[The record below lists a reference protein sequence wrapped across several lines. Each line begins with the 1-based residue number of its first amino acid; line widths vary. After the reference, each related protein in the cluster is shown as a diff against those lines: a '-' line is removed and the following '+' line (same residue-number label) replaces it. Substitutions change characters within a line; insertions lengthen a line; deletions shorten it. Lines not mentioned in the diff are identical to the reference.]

1 MNVKQFLRRIIAWTV
16 GVSVRVKIMGIAV
29 GLLLLFGVGAVI
41 QVQRVTRA
49 TLTRELDER
58 AVSIAR
64 DMAARAADL
73 VLLEDFISLRD
84 LVLDILTS
92 NKDVRY
98 IFVLDGRGNVLAHTF
113 GHFLPPDLQ
122 PANSGDEYLGGFRI
136 QRLAS
141 EEGLLRDVAVPIFGG
156 RAGVVRVGMSQERL
170 GRILS
175 ETTKQLLLLIAAV
188 SLVGVTAAYLPARIL
203 TKPLLELKNVAEGL
217 GRGDFKARARIRFG
231 DEIGQLTASFNAMA
245 DSLEAFRK
253 DVTQRNEELATLN
266 LVAATISQS
275 LELQKV
281 LEDAL
286 DKVLEI
292 MRLSHGEILLFD
304 AEFGSIVPRIYRG
317 ISSQL
322 ALAIQAFS
330 VGEGIPGLV
339 AQLEQPVLIKDDLAD
354 DPRLLRRSLVAREGL
369 RSMVSVPLRSKNRVV
384 GVLDLF
390 SSNVLSL
397 TPEQL
402 RLLVAIGD
410 QIGVAVENARL
421 LEELKAK
428 EQMRLHLLEK
438 VITAQE
444 DERKRVARELH
455 DETGQSLTSLIV
467 SLKALESMTNLP
479 ELREKAAELRAL
491 GGEILRDVHDLAFQ
505 LRPSVLDHLGM
516 VAAIQ
521 RLVEDYT
528 QKVGLHID
536 LQVFGFEGR
545 RLPPAT
551 ETALYRLVQEALTNV
566 AKHAEARNV
575 SVILRREGPS
585 GQAIVEDDG
594 KGFNVAEVMGYA
606 AKDKK
611 LGLFGMEERAALV
624 GGKLTIE
631 STPGKGTT
639 VFVEVP
645 LEP

>member
-29 GLLLLFGVGAVI
+29 GLLLLFGVGVVI

-122 PANSGDEYLGGFRI
+122 PANSGDQYPGGFRI

-141 EEGLLRDVAVPIFGG
+141 EEGLLRDVAAPIFGG

-188 SLVGVTAAYLPARIL
+188 SLIGVIAAYLPARIL

-217 GRGDFKARARIRFG
+217 GRGDFRARARIRFG
-231 DEIGQLTASFNAMA
+231 DEIGQLTTSFNAMA
-245 DSLEAFRK
+245 DSLEAFRR

-266 LVAATISQS
+266 LVAATVSQS

-304 AEFGSIVPRIYRG
+304 AESGSIVPRIYRG
-317 ISSQL
+317 ISSQF

-339 AQLEQPVLIKDDLAD
+339 AQLEQPVLIEDDLAD

-397 TPEQL
+397 T
-402 RLLVAIGD
+402 
-410 QIGVAVENARL
+410 
-421 LEELKAK
+421 
-428 EQMRLHLLEK
+428 
-438 VITAQE
+438 
-444 DERKRVARELH
+444 
-455 DETGQSLTSLIV
+455 
-467 SLKALESMTNLP
+467 
-479 ELREKAAELRAL
+479 
-491 GGEILRDVHDLAFQ
+491 
-505 LRPSVLDHLGM
+505 
-516 VAAIQ
+516 
-521 RLVEDYT
+521 
-528 QKVGLHID
+528 
-536 LQVFGFEGR
+536 
-545 RLPPAT
+545 
-551 ETALYRLVQEALTNV
+551 
-566 AKHAEARNV
+566 
-575 SVILRREGPS
+575 
-585 GQAIVEDDG
+585 
-594 KGFNVAEVMGYA
+594 
-606 AKDKK
+606 
-611 LGLFGMEERAALV
+611 
-624 GGKLTIE
+624 
-631 STPGKGTT
+631 
-639 VFVEVP
+639 
-645 LEP
+645 

>member
-1 MNVKQFLRRIIAWTV
+1 MSMKQLPNRVIAWV
-16 GVSVRVKIMGIAV
+16 LGVSVRVKIMGIV
-29 GLLLLFGVGAVI
+29 LGLVLLLGVGVII
-41 QVQRVTRA
+41 QVLRVSRA
-49 TLTRELDER
+49 TLSQELDER

-64 DMAARAADL
+64 DVAARAADL
-73 VLLEDFISLRD
+73 ILIEDFVSLRD
-84 LVLDILTS
+84 LVLDSLTT

-122 PANSGDEYLGGFRI
+122 VANSGTEYAGGFRI

-141 EEGLLRDVAVPIFGG
+141 EEGILHDVAVPIFEG
-156 RAGVVRVGMSQERL
+156 RAGVIRVGMLEERL
-170 GRILS
+170 ERILS
-175 ETTKQLLLLIAAV
+175 GTTKRLLLLIAAV
-188 SLVGVTAAYLPARIL
+188 SLFGVVAAYLPTIIL
-203 TKPLLELKNVAEGL
+203 TKPLLELKNVAEGV
-217 GRGDFKARARIRFG
+217 GRGDFRTRARVRFG
-231 DEIGQLTASFNAMA
+231 DEIGQLTATFNAMV
-245 DSLEAFRK
+245 DSLEAFRRE
-253 DVTQRNEELATLN
+253 VMRRNEELATLN
-266 LVAATISQS
+266 IIAATVSQS

-292 MRLSHGEILLFD
+292 MHLSDGEILLFD
-304 AEFGSIVPRIYRG
+304 AESGSIVPRVYRG

-322 ALAIQAFS
+322 ALEIQAFS

-339 AQLEQPVLIKDDLAD
+339 AQFEQPVLIEDDLAA
-354 DPRLLRRSLVAREGL
+354 DPRFLRRSLVAREGL
-369 RSMVSVPLRSKNRVV
+369 KSMVSVPLRSKNRVV

-390 SSNVLSL
+390 SPNVLSL

-421 LEELKAK
+421 LEELKTK
-428 EQMRLHLLEK
+428 EQMRLQLLEK

-455 DETGQSLTSLIV
+455 DETGQSLTSMIV
-467 SLKALESMTNLP
+467 GLKVLESMANLP
-479 ELREKAAELRAL
+479 EITDKAAELRAL
-491 GGEILRDVHDLAFQ
+491 GGAILRDVHELAFQ
-505 LRPSVLDHLGM
+505 LRPTLLDHLGM

-521 RLVEDYT
+521 RLVEDYS
-528 QKVGLHID
+528 QKVGFHID
-536 LQVFGFEGR
+536 LQVFGFDGR

-566 AKHAEARNV
+566 TKHAQAKNV
-575 SVILRREGPS
+575 SVILRRGEAS
-585 GQAIVEDDG
+585 VLAIVEDDG

-606 AKDKK
+606 AKEKK
-611 LGLFGMEERAALV
+611 LGLYGMEERAALV

-639 VFVEVP
+639 VFVDVP
-645 LEP
+645 LEQ

>member
-1 MNVKQFLRRIIAWTV
+1 MSMKQLPNRVIAWV
-16 GVSVRVKIMGIAV
+16 LGVSVRVKIMGIV
-29 GLLLLFGVGAVI
+29 LGLVLLLGVGVII
-41 QVQRVTRA
+41 QVLRVSRA
-49 TLTRELDER
+49 TLSQELDER

-64 DMAARAADL
+64 DVAARAADL
-73 VLLEDFISLRD
+73 ILIEDFVSLRD
-84 LVLDILTS
+84 LVLDSLTT

-98 IFVLDGRGNVLAHTF
+98 IFVLDGQGNVLAHTF

-122 PANSGDEYLGGFRI
+122 VANSGTEYAGGFRI

-141 EEGLLRDVAVPIFGG
+141 EEGILHDVAVPIFEGQ
-156 RAGVVRVGMSQERL
+156 AGVVRVGMLEERL
-170 GRILS
+170 ERIMS
-175 ETTKQLLLLIAAV
+175 GTAKRLLLLIAAV
-188 SLVGVTAAYLPARIL
+188 SLFGVVAAYLPTIIL
-203 TKPLLELKNVAEGL
+203 TKPLLELKNVAEGV
-217 GRGDFKARARIRFG
+217 GRGDFRTRARVRFG
-231 DEIGQLTASFNAMA
+231 DEIGQLTATFNAMV
-245 DSLEAFRK
+245 DSLEAFRRE
-253 DVTQRNEELATLN
+253 VMRRNEELATLN
-266 LVAATISQS
+266 IIAATVSQS

-304 AEFGSIVPRIYRG
+304 AESGSIVPRVYRG

-322 ALAIQAFS
+322 ALEIQAFS

-339 AQLEQPVLIKDDLAD
+339 AQLEQPVLIEDDLAA
-354 DPRLLRRSLVAREGL
+354 DPRFLRRSLVAREGL

-421 LEELKAK
+421 LEELKTK
-428 EQMRLHLLEK
+428 EQMRLQLLEK

-467 SLKALESMTNLP
+467 GLKVLESMANLP
-479 ELREKAAELRAL
+479 EITEKAAELRAL
-491 GGEILRDVHDLAFQ
+491 GGAILRDVHELAFQ
-505 LRPSVLDHLGM
+505 LRPTLLDHLGM

-521 RLVEDYT
+521 RLVEDYS
-528 QKVGLHID
+528 QKVGFHID
-536 LQVFGFEGR
+536 LQVFGFDGR

-566 AKHAEARNV
+566 AKHAEAKNV

-606 AKDKK
+606 AKGKK

-639 VFVEVP
+639 VFVDVP
-645 LEP
+645 LEQ

>member
-1 MNVKQFLRRIIAWTV
+1 MSMKQLPNRVIAWV
-16 GVSVRVKIMGIAV
+16 LGVSVRVKIMGIV
-29 GLLLLFGVGAVI
+29 LGLVLLLGVGVII
-41 QVQRVTRA
+41 QVLRVSRA
-49 TLTRELDER
+49 TLSQELDER

-64 DMAARAADL
+64 DVAARAADL
-73 VLLEDFISLRD
+73 ILIEDFVSLRD
-84 LVLDILTS
+84 LVLDSLTT

-122 PANSGDEYLGGFRI
+122 VANSGTEYAGGFRI

-141 EEGLLRDVAVPIFGG
+141 EEGILHDVAVPIFEG
-156 RAGVVRVGMSQERL
+156 RAGVIRVGMLEERL
-170 GRILS
+170 ERILS
-175 ETTKQLLLLIAAV
+175 GTTKRLLLLIAAV
-188 SLVGVTAAYLPARIL
+188 SLFGVVAAYLPTIIL
-203 TKPLLELKNVAEGL
+203 TKPLLELKNVAEGV
-217 GRGDFKARARIRFG
+217 GRGDFRTRARVRFG
-231 DEIGQLTASFNAMA
+231 DEIGQLTATFNAMV
-245 DSLEAFRK
+245 DSLEAFRRE
-253 DVTQRNEELATLN
+253 VMRRNEELATLN
-266 LVAATISQS
+266 IIAATVSRS
-275 LELQKV
+275 VELQKF

-304 AEFGSIVPRIYRG
+304 AESGSIVPRVYRG

-322 ALAIQAFS
+322 ALEIQAFS

-339 AQLEQPVLIKDDLAD
+339 AQLEQPVLIEDDLAA
-354 DPRLLRRSLVAREGL
+354 DPRFLRRSLVAREGL

-505 LRPSVLDHLGM
+505 LRPSLLDSLGL
-516 VAAIQ
+516 AAAVQ
-521 RLVEDYT
+521 RLGEDYAE
-528 QKVGLHID
+528 KLGIHID
-536 LQVFGFEGR
+536 CHAVGFEGR
-545 RLPPAT
+545 RLPPGT
-551 ETALYRLVQEALTNV
+551 ETALYRIVQEALTNV
-566 AKHAEARNV
+566 AKHAEAKNV
-575 SVILRREGPS
+575 SVILREGEAS
-585 GQAIVEDDG
+585 VLAIVEDDG
-594 KGFNVAEVMGYA
+594 KGFPVAEVMGSA
-606 AKDKK
+606 AKDKR

-624 GGKLTIE
+624 AGKLTIE
-631 STPGKGTT
+631 STPGEGTT

-645 LEP
+645 FEQ

>member
-1 MNVKQFLRRIIAWTV
+1 MSMKQLPNRVIAWV
-16 GVSVRVKIMGIAV
+16 LGVSVRVKIMGIV
-29 GLLLLFGVGAVI
+29 LGLVLLLGVGVII
-41 QVQRVTRA
+41 QVLRVSRA
-49 TLTRELDER
+49 TLSRELDER

-64 DMAARAADL
+64 DVAARAADL
-73 VLLEDFISLRD
+73 ILIEDFVSLRD
-84 LVLDILTS
+84 LVLDSLTT

-122 PANSGDEYLGGFRI
+122 VANSGTEYAGGFRI

-141 EEGLLRDVAVPIFGG
+141 EEGILHDVAVPIFEG
-156 RAGVVRVGMSQERL
+156 RAGVIRVGMLEERL
-170 GRILS
+170 ERILS
-175 ETTKQLLLLIAAV
+175 GTTKRLLLLIAAV
-188 SLVGVTAAYLPARIL
+188 SLFGVVAAYLPTIIL
-203 TKPLLELKNVAEGL
+203 TKPLLELKNVAEGV
-217 GRGDFKARARIRFG
+217 GRGDFRTRARVRFG
-231 DEIGQLTASFNAMA
+231 DEIGQLTATFNAMV
-245 DSLEAFRK
+245 DSLEAFRRE
-253 DVTQRNEELATLN
+253 VMRRNEELATLN
-266 LVAATISQS
+266 IIAATVSQS

-292 MRLSHGEILLFD
+292 MHLSDGEILLFD
-304 AEFGSIVPRIYRG
+304 AESGSIVPRVYRG

-322 ALAIQAFS
+322 ALEIQAFS

-339 AQLEQPVLIKDDLAD
+339 AQLEQPALIEDDLAA
-354 DPRLLRRSLVAREGL
+354 DPRFLRRSLVAREGL
-369 RSMVSVPLRSKNRVV
+369 KSMVSVPLRSKNRVV

-421 LEELKAK
+421 LEELKTK
-428 EQMRLHLLEK
+428 EQMRLQLLEK

-455 DETGQSLTSLIV
+455 DETGQSLTSMIV
-467 SLKALESMTNLP
+467 GLKVLESMANLP
-479 ELREKAAELRAL
+479 EITEKAAELRAL
-491 GGEILRDVHDLAFQ
+491 GGAILRDVHELAFQ
-505 LRPSVLDHLGM
+505 LRPTLLDHLGM

-521 RLVEDYT
+521 RLVEDYS
-528 QKVGLHID
+528 QKVGFHID
-536 LQVFGFEGR
+536 LQVFGFDGR

-551 ETALYRLVQEALTNV
+551 ETTFYRLVQEALTNV
-566 AKHAEARNV
+566 AKHAEAKNV

-631 STPGKGTT
+631 STLGKGTT

>member
-1 MNVKQFLRRIIAWTV
+1 MKQLPNRVIAWV
-16 GVSVRVKIMGIAV
+16 LGVSVRVKIMGIV
-29 GLLLLFGVGAVI
+29 LGLVLLLGVGVII
-41 QVQRVTRA
+41 QVLRVSRA
-49 TLTRELDER
+49 TLSRELDER

-64 DMAARAADL
+64 DVAARAADL
-73 VLLEDFISLRD
+73 ILIEDFVSLRD
-84 LVLDILTS
+84 LVLDSLTT

-122 PANSGDEYLGGFRI
+122 VANSGTEYAGGFRI

-141 EEGLLRDVAVPIFGG
+141 EEGILHDVAVPIFEG
-156 RAGVVRVGMSQERL
+156 RAGVIRVGMLEERL
-170 GRILS
+170 ERILS
-175 ETTKQLLLLIAAV
+175 GTTKRLLLLIAAV
-188 SLVGVTAAYLPARIL
+188 SLFGVVAAYLPTIIL
-203 TKPLLELKNVAEGL
+203 TKPLLELKNVAEGV
-217 GRGDFKARARIRFG
+217 GRGDFRTRARVRFG
-231 DEIGQLTASFNAMA
+231 DEIGQLTATFNAMV
-245 DSLEAFRK
+245 DSLEAFRRE
-253 DVTQRNEELATLN
+253 VMRRNEELATLN
-266 LVAATISQS
+266 IIAATVSQS

-304 AEFGSIVPRIYRG
+304 AESGSIVPRVYRG

-322 ALAIQAFS
+322 ALEIQAFS

-339 AQLEQPVLIKDDLAD
+339 AQLEQPVLIEDDLAA
-354 DPRLLRRSLVAREGL
+354 DPRLLRRSLVARESL
-369 RSMVSVPLRSKNRVV
+369 RSMVSVPLRSKDRVV

-421 LEELKAK
+421 LEELKTK
-428 EQMRLHLLEK
+428 EQMRLQLLEK

-467 SLKALESMTNLP
+467 GLKVLESMANLP
-479 ELREKAAELRAL
+479 EITEKAAELRAL
-491 GGEILRDVHDLAFQ
+491 GGAILRDVHELAFQ
-505 LRPSVLDHLGM
+505 LRPTLLDHLGM

-521 RLVEDYT
+521 RLVEDYS
-528 QKVGLHID
+528 QKVGFHID
-536 LQVFGFEGR
+536 LQVFGFDGR

-566 AKHAEARNV
+566 TKHAQAKNV
-575 SVILRREGPS
+575 SVILRRGEAS
-585 GQAIVEDDG
+585 VLAIVEDDG

-606 AKDKK
+606 AKEKK
-611 LGLFGMEERAALV
+611 LGLYGMEERAALV

-639 VFVEVP
+639 VFVDVP
-645 LEP
+645 LEQ

>member
-1 MNVKQFLRRIIAWTV
+1 MSMKQLPNRVIAWV
-16 GVSVRVKIMGIAV
+16 LGVSVRVKIMGIV
-29 GLLLLFGVGAVI
+29 LGLVLLLGVGVII
-41 QVQRVTRA
+41 QVLRVSRA
-49 TLTRELDER
+49 TLSRELDER

-64 DMAARAADL
+64 DVAARAADL
-73 VLLEDFISLRD
+73 ILIEDFVSLRD
-84 LVLDILTS
+84 LVLDSLTT

-122 PANSGDEYLGGFRI
+122 VANSGTEYAGGFRI

-141 EEGLLRDVAVPIFGG
+141 EEGILHDVAVPIFEG
-156 RAGVVRVGMSQERL
+156 RAGVIRVGMLEERL
-170 GRILS
+170 ERILS
-175 ETTKQLLLLIAAV
+175 GTTKRLLLLIAAV
-188 SLVGVTAAYLPARIL
+188 SLFGVVAAYLPTIIL
-203 TKPLLELKNVAEGL
+203 TKPLLELKNVAEGV
-217 GRGDFKARARIRFG
+217 GRGDFRTRARVRFG
-231 DEIGQLTASFNAMA
+231 DEIGQLTATFNAMV
-245 DSLEAFRK
+245 DSLEAFRRE
-253 DVTQRNEELATLN
+253 VMRRNEELATLN
-266 LVAATISQS
+266 IIAATVSQS

-304 AEFGSIVPRIYRG
+304 AESGSIVPRVYRG

-322 ALAIQAFS
+322 ALEIQAFS

-339 AQLEQPVLIKDDLAD
+339 AQLEQPALIEDDLAA
-354 DPRLLRRSLVAREGL
+354 DPRFLRRSLVAREGL
-369 RSMVSVPLRSKNRVV
+369 KSMVSVPLRSKNRVV

-421 LEELKAK
+421 LEELKTK
-428 EQMRLHLLEK
+428 EQMRLQLLEK

-455 DETGQSLTSLIV
+455 DETGQSLTSMIV
-467 SLKALESMTNLP
+467 GLKVLESMANLP
-479 ELREKAAELRAL
+479 EITEKAAELRAL

-521 RLVEDYT
+521 RLVEDYS
-528 QKVGLHID
+528 QKVGFHID
-536 LQVFGFEGR
+536 LQVFGFDGR

-566 AKHAEARNV
+566 TKHAQAKNV
-575 SVILRREGPS
+575 SVILRRGEAS
-585 GQAIVEDDG
+585 VLAIVEDDG

-606 AKDKK
+606 AKEKK
-611 LGLFGMEERAALV
+611 LGLYGMEERAALV

-639 VFVEVP
+639 VFVDVP
-645 LEP
+645 LEQ

>member
-29 GLLLLFGVGAVI
+29 GLLLLFGVGVVI
-41 QVQRVTRA
+41 QVQRVTQA

-58 AVSIAR
+58 AISIAR

-122 PANSGDEYLGGFRI
+122 PANSGDQYPGGFRI

-141 EEGLLRDVAVPIFGG
+141 EEGLLRDVAAPIFGG

-188 SLVGVTAAYLPARIL
+188 SLIGVIAAYLPARIL

-217 GRGDFKARARIRFG
+217 GRGDFRARARIRFG
-231 DEIGQLTASFNAMA
+231 DEIGQLTTSFNAMA
-245 DSLEAFRK
+245 DSLEAFRR

-266 LVAATISQS
+266 LVAATVSQS

-304 AEFGSIVPRIYRG
+304 AESGSIVPRIYRG
-317 ISSQL
+317 ISSQF
-322 ALAIQAFS
+322 ALEIQAFS

-339 AQLEQPVLIKDDLAD
+339 AQLEQPVLIEDDLAD

-491 GGEILRDVHDLAFQ
+491 GGAILRDVHDLAFQ

-536 LQVFGFEGR
+536 LQVFGFEER

-566 AKHAEARNV
+566 AKHAGAKNV
-575 SVILRREGPS
+575 SVILKNGGTS
-585 GQAIVEDDG
+585 VQAVVEDDG

>member
-1 MNVKQFLRRIIAWTV
+1 MSMKQLPNRVIAWV
-16 GVSVRVKIMGIAV
+16 LGVSVRVKIMGIV
-29 GLLLLFGVGAVI
+29 LGLVLLLGVGVLI
-41 QVQRVTRA
+41 QVQRVSRA
-49 TLTRELDER
+49 TLSRELDER
-58 AVSIAR
+58 ALSIAR
-64 DMAARAADL
+64 DVAARAADL
-73 VLLEDFISLRD
+73 ILIEDFVSLRD
-84 LVLDILTS
+84 LVLDSLTT

-122 PANSGDEYLGGFRI
+122 VANSGSEYPGGFRI
-136 QRLAS
+136 RTLAS
-141 EEGLLRDVAVPIFGG
+141 EEGFLRDVAVPIFEGQ
-156 RAGVVRVGMSQERL
+156 AGVVRVGMLEERL
-170 GRILS
+170 ERIMS
-175 ETTKQLLLLIAAV
+175 GTAKRLLLLIAAV
-188 SLVGVTAAYLPARIL
+188 SLFGVVVAYLPTIIL
-203 TKPLLELKNVAEGL
+203 TKPLLELKGVAEGVS
-217 GRGDFKARARIRFG
+217 RGDFRGRARVRFG
-231 DEIGQLTASFNAMA
+231 DEIGQLTATFNAMV
-245 DSLEAFRK
+245 DSLETFRRE
-253 DVTQRNEELATLN
+253 VTQRNEELATLN
-266 LVAATISQS
+266 IIAAAVSQS

-286 DKVLEI
+286 DKVLET
-292 MRLSHGEILLFD
+292 MQLSHGEILLFN
-304 AEFGSIVPRIYRG
+304 AESRSIVPRLYRG
-317 ISSQL
+317 ISSQF

-339 AQLEQPVLIKDDLAD
+339 AQLEQPVLIEDDLAA
-354 DPRLLRRSLVAREGL
+354 DPRLLRRSLVATEGL

-390 SSNVLSL
+390 SPNVLSL

-455 DETGQSLTSLIV
+455 DETGQSLTSLVV

-491 GGEILRDVHDLAFQ
+491 GGAILRDVHDLAFQ

-516 VAAIQ
+516 VAAVQ
-521 RLVEDYT
+521 RLSEDYT

-551 ETALYRLVQEALTNV
+551 ETALYRLVQEGLTNV
-566 AKHAEARNV
+566 TKHAEAKNV
-575 SVILRREGPS
+575 SVILRHGGAS
-585 GQAIVEDDG
+585 VQAIIEDDG